1 MMAAAIAIA
10 VLGSIAFIGWLVW
23 RSVKE
28 KSLTAHV
35 VSYGIAILAAV
46 FTYGY
51 FLSLDVDALI
61 KIVVS
66 MVVGVALIFVAASRQ
81 RKSKNA

>member
-1 MMAAAIAIA
+1 MAAAVAIA
-10 VLGSIAFIGWLVW
+10 VLGSIAFIAWMIW
-23 RSVKE
+23 RAVRE
-28 KSLTAHV
+28 KSLSAHV

-51 FLSLDVDALI
+51 FLSLGIDALL

-66 MVVGVALIFVAASRQ
+66 IVVGVILIFIAAARQRGSRQ
-81 RKSKNA
+81 A

>member
-10 VLGSIAFIGWLVW
+10 VLGSLAFIAWMIF
-23 RSVKE
+23 RAVKE
-28 KSLTAHV
+28 KTLTAHV

-66 MVVGVALIFVAASRQ
+66 IVVGVILIFMAASRQ
-81 RKSKNA
+81 RRSRQA

>member
-1 MMAAAIAIA
+1 MMAAAIAVA
-10 VLGSIAFIGWLVW
+10 VLGSLGFIGWLIFRAV
-23 RSVKE
+23 RE

-51 FLSLDVDALI
+51 FLSLDVDALV

-66 MVVGVALIFVAASRQ
+66 IVLGVILIFIAATRQ
-81 RKSKNA
+81 RGSRRA

>member
-1 MMAAAIAIA
+1 MAAAVAIA
-10 VLGSIAFIGWLVW
+10 VLGSLAFIAWMIF
-23 RSVKE
+23 RAVKE
-28 KSLTAHV
+28 KNLTAHV

-51 FLSLDVDALI
+51 FLSLNVDALI

-66 MVVGVALIFVAASRQ
+66 IVVGVILIFIAASRQ
-81 RKSKNA
+81 RHSRQA

>member
-1 MMAAAIAIA
+1 MMGAAIAIA
-10 VLGSIAFIGWLVW
+10 ILGSLAFIAWMIF
-23 RSVKE
+23 RAVKE
-28 KSLTAHV
+28 KTLMAHA
-35 VSYGIAILAAV
+35 VSYGISILAAV

-66 MVVGVALIFVAASRQ
+66 ILVGVILIFIAASRQ
-81 RKSKNA
+81 RSRRQA